1 MTPNK
6 KGFCNFAANIY
17 NFEYITMNW
26 KNHLIAT
33 LILVT
38 VAIGFNAC
46 KDDDDNNNEGTA
58 SLKISMSNTIT
69 ANRAYSEVN
78 IDLQKISINVSADT
92 NATSGWVDLET
103 NQGIYNLL
111 DFTSG
116 NDTIL
121 AFDTVLVV
129 QTISQIRLLLGENN
143 TIVEDGVTSDLN
155 TPSGQ
160 TSGLKIPVDV
170 TLQPGFSY
178 IVELDFDPYQSVVKT
193 GNGKYNLKPV
203 IKATVVQL

>member
-1 MTPNK
+1 MPIRK
-6 KGFCNFAANIY
+6 EFCNFIVNI
-17 NFEYITMNW
+17 NNLEYITMNW